1 MQKQPRPVSRN
12 LYPSN
17 QVIIKL
23 LASSIVISFLLTA
36 SVLNLNIFDTLA
48 TFTASLSLTL
58 FSIFIIFTMQ
68 LLLLSLINELKL
80 TMWLSFLISILVSVV
95 NLLKIQ
101 FRSEPLIPTDLGFLF
116 DLPAIIRLI
125 TPIQIVLVSLLLLAI
140 IAIILVLVY
149 RQRKFQTGVKIFD
162 IDKQSNY
169 RRGFLLILSF
179 TLLLSM
185 RSYQVEGSLLKKT
198 LTSFGFKEYQFDILK
213 SYRENGFVNGY
224 ISNISNDV
232 MVMPEGYSKES
243 VQAIME
249 KYQAQADTFN
259 IQSKYDNFQ
268 DISVVYILSESLSNP
283 QRVNGV
289 EIEENPLPFISDPKG
304 KSLQGLM
311 VSPVYGGTTANT
323 EFEVLTG
330 LSMKYLAS
338 GSIIPFK
345 SIIPEFEKFPGIV
358 KDYLRDNPYG
368 KAISLHSYNDKLFKR
383 PEVYEKL
390 GFDQCYF
397 DADMI
402 HQDPLFDST
411 YISDK
416 STFNDALAYLSQDGS
431 QFMNVVT
438 MQNHSPFTDKYD
450 ALYPGVSVETDPN
463 LEESLAAYTQG
474 IHYSDQAI
482 EEFIQA
488 VSQMDKKVMVV
499 YYGDHLPGLYNSL
512 LDENKDPFDLYTT
525 DFFIYKNF
533 DQDHRQMAKEQVV
546 SASSLNALTH
556 LYAGVELSP
565 LHILNLKIN
574 QQAVGG
580 SALNYKTKEGTQ
592 QYLDLSPELQSMIEE
607 YKMIQYDIL
616 VGENYS
622 NQ

>member
-68 LLLLSLINELKL
+68 LLLLSLINELRL

-556 LYAGVELSP
+556 LYARVELSP

>member
-1 MQKQPRPVSRN
+1 MLKQPRPVSRN

-36 SVLNLNIFDTLA
+36 SVLNLNIFDTLV

-68 LLLLSLINELKL
+68 LLLLSLINELRL

-162 IDKQSNY
+162 VDKQSNY

-416 STFNDALAYLSQDGS
+416 STFNEALAYLSQDGS

>member
-68 LLLLSLINELKL
+68 LLLLSLINELRL
-80 TMWLSFLISILVSVV
+80 TTWLSFLISILVSVV

-162 IDKQSNY
+162 VDKQSNY

-249 KYQAQADTFN
+249 KYQVQADTFN

-345 SIIPEFEKFPGIV
+345 SIIPKFEKFPGIV

-390 GFDQCYF
+390 GFDQWYF

-416 STFNDALAYLSQDGS
+416 STFNEALAYLSQDGS

-450 ALYPGVSVETDPN
+450 ALYPGVSVETDPH
-463 LEESLAAYTQG
+463 LEENLAAYTQG

>member
-68 LLLLSLINELKL
+68 LLLLSLINELRL

-125 TPIQIVLVSLLLLAI
+125 TPIQMVLVSLLLLAI

-390 GFDQCYF
+390 GFDQSYF

-416 STFNDALAYLSQDGS
+416 STFNEALAYLSQDGS

-565 LHILNLKIN
+565 MHILNLKIN

>member
-68 LLLLSLINELKL
+68 LLLLSLINELRL

-249 KYQAQADTFN
+249 KYQVQADTFN

-533 DQDHRQMAKEQVV
+533 DQGHRQMAKEQVV

>member
-416 STFNDALAYLSQDGS
+416 STFNEALAYLSQDGS

>member
-556 LYAGVELSP
+556 LYARVELSP

>member
-68 LLLLSLINELKL
+68 LLLLSLINELRL

-338 GSIIPFK
+338 ASIIPFK

-416 STFNDALAYLSQDGS
+416 STFNEALAYLSQDGS

>member
-1 MQKQPRPVSRN
+1 M
-12 LYPSN
+12 
-17 QVIIKL
+17 
-23 LASSIVISFLLTA
+23 
-36 SVLNLNIFDTLA
+36 
-48 TFTASLSLTL
+48 
-58 FSIFIIFTMQ
+58 
-68 LLLLSLINELKL
+68 
-80 TMWLSFLISILVSVV
+80 
-95 NLLKIQ
+95 
-101 FRSEPLIPTDLGFLF
+101 
-116 DLPAIIRLI
+116 
-125 TPIQIVLVSLLLLAI
+125 
-140 IAIILVLVY
+140 
-149 RQRKFQTGVKIFD
+149 
-162 IDKQSNY
+162 
-169 RRGFLLILSF
+169 
-179 TLLLSM
+179 
-185 RSYQVEGSLLKKT
+185 EGSLLKKT

>member
-1 MQKQPRPVSRN
+1 MLKQPRPVSRN

-36 SVLNLNIFDTLA
+36 SVLNLNIFDTLV

-68 LLLLSLINELKL
+68 LLLLSLINELRL

-162 IDKQSNY
+162 VDKQSNY

-259 IQSKYDNFQ
+259 IQSKYDNFH

-289 EIEENPLPFISDPKG
+289 EIEENSLPFISDPKG

-416 STFNDALAYLSQDGS
+416 STFNEALAYLSQDGS

>member
-416 STFNDALAYLSQDGS
+416 STFNEALAYLSQDGS
-431 QFMNVVT
+431 QLMNVVT

>member
-36 SVLNLNIFDTLA
+36 SVLNLNIFDTLV

-68 LLLLSLINELKL
+68 LLLLSLINELRL

-162 IDKQSNY
+162 VDKQSNY

-304 KSLQGLM
+304 KALQGLM

-416 STFNDALAYLSQDGS
+416 STFNEALAYLSQDGS

-512 LDENKDPFDLYTT
+512 LDKNKDPFDLYTT

-556 LYAGVELSP
+556 LYARVELSP

-574 QQAVGG
+574 QEAVGG

-592 QYLDLSPELQSMIEE
+592 QYLELSPELQSMIEE

>member
-249 KYQAQADTFN
+249 KYQVQADTFN

-556 LYAGVELSP
+556 LYARVELSP

>member
-249 KYQAQADTFN
+249 KYQVQADTFN

-533 DQDHRQMAKEQVV
+533 DQGHRQMAKEQVV

>member
-1 MQKQPRPVSRN
+1 MQKQPRPVSRT

-17 QVIIKL
+17 QVIMKL

-556 LYAGVELSP
+556 LYARVELSP